1 MNYLNR
7 LKAIPVLEGMKDED
21 LRALSELVKE
31 HKTLAGEDVITE
43 GETGSEMY
51 ILIEGKVDVIK
62 KTIFGDPFVVASM
75 DADMHCVFGEIAM
88 IDNDKRSATVRAT
101 SDCVTLSINRK
112 NFDKFCDDRPEC
124 GVKLLRL
131 ISMNLA
137 RNIRKENDNLRM
149 VYQALIEEIET
160 G

>member
-1 MNYLNR
+1 MNYLSR
-7 LKAIPVLEGMKDED
+7 LKSIPVLEGMKDED
-21 LRALSELVKE
+21 LKALSELVKE
-31 HKTLAGEDVITE
+31 HKTPAGEDLITE

-75 DADMHCVFGEIAM
+75 DAGMHCVFGEIAM